1 MKNMLVSVIF
11 TADFFQAMYKK
22 SNRYTHTHTHTHTL
36 HTHIFLD
43 SIRKSQCTLPNSFY
57 DLVEILI
64 TKTNSR
70 KEIQVNIFHEN

>member
-1 MKNMLVSVIF
+1 MKNMLVSVLF
-11 TADFFQAMYKK
+11 TAEFFQAMYKK
-22 SNRYTHTHTHTHTL
+22 KKKKKNNRDTHTL

-57 DLVEILI
+57 DLAEILI
-64 TKTNSR
+64 TNINSR